1 VAFRRKSR
9 ERAEEPAREEPAAVA
24 GPAATDDEQDSAE
37 PERSGPLDRS
47 DIDDIGGYLDFGGL
61 LIPAVAGIQIRL
73 EQEEK
78 TRRIVALSV
87 LRGTAKLQLR
97 AFAAPRSGGMW
108 EENRRSI
115 LEQVAQQGGTVEEVV
130 GRYGEELHARLR
142 IPGNTGA
149 APTTRSVRFAGIE
162 GPRWLVHA
170 VFSTEA
176 PGSPDWEPLEEVLA
190 AVVVMRGAEAMPA
203 GAMLTLRPPPQAE
216 PAPEVP
222 SAPKMDQLQPGA
234 RITEVR

>member
-1 VAFRRKSR
+1 MAFRRKSR
-9 ERAEEPAREEPAAVA
+9 DRADQPEAEEVAA
-24 GPAATDDEQDSAE
+24 GGAATAGDE
-37 PERSGPLDRS
+37 PEEEQPRPGPLDRS
-47 DIDDIGGYLDFGGL
+47 ELEDTSGYLDFGGL

-87 LRGTAKLQLR
+87 LRDSARLQLR

-108 EENRRSI
+108 DDNRASI
-115 LEQVAQQGGTVEEVV
+115 LEQVAQQGGAVEQVA
-130 GRYGEELHARLR
+130 GPYGEELHARLQV
-142 IPGNTGA
+142 PGAAGA
-149 APTTRSVRFAGIE
+149 APTTRFVRFAGIE

-170 VFSTEA
+170 VFTSDA
-176 PGSPDWEPLEEVLA
+176 PGSPDWESLEEVLA
-190 AVVVMRGAEAMPA
+190 SVVVVRGDEAMPA

-216 PAPEVP
+216 PAAEAP
-222 SAPKMDQLQPGA
+222 SAPDMDQLQPGA